1 MKLTV
6 CIETVLPFH
15 CGIIP
20 PNHLPVTILLTQI
33 NAQTA
38 RNNSKPD
45 AISTISEPGPQK
57 KATRVRNATRTGC
70 SQE

>member
-1 MKLTV
+1 M
-6 CIETVLPFH
+6 
-15 CGIIP
+15 
-20 PNHLPVTILLTQI
+20 TILLTQI

-45 AISTISEPGPQK
+45 AISTISEPGPQE
-57 KATRVRNATRTGC
+57 KAVRNATRTGC